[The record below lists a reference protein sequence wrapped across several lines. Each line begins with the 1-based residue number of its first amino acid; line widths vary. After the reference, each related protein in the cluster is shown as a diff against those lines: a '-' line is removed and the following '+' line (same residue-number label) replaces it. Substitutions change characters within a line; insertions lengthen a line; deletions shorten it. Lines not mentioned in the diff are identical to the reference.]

1 MSTSRHS
8 INICGI
14 NIVEGREHLWF
25 WGQTG
30 EIQLSF
36 YGLFNF
42 ELAFRCCMNNFH
54 CDLPPKIQTNVSQ
67 TLILLTFSS
76 TTVKLRVWW
85 VIYKSFSFSLSFS
98 FLFAYRSLVAACS
111 SGMYKFNNHGMH
123 NRSVKRNTDK
133 FFHDFSTLFWTQ
145 DGREPF
151 PQREDNQPVVTH
163 ICLPWLQ
170 SCEIEKLIRN
180 M

>member
-85 VIYKSFSFSLSFS
+85 VIYKAFP
-98 FLFAYRSLVAACS
+98 FLFPSLFFLPIALWLQLAHQVCTSLIIMECITAVLKGTLTNFFMTSVHCSGLRMAESHFPRGRITSQWWHIYAFPDSSLV
-111 SGMYKFNNHGMH
+111 K
-123 NRSVKRNTDK
+123 
-133 FFHDFSTLFWTQ
+133 
-145 DGREPF
+145 
-151 PQREDNQPVVTH
+151 
-163 ICLPWLQ
+163 
-170 SCEIEKLIRN
+170 
-180 M
+180 